1 MSLKTNK
8 RSWFVTPWPC
18 WLNPALVTI
27 SQMTKT
33 PENSQQKQVFD
44 VTVEK
49 LARVYAKAALDAAEV
64 KGTAENMVE
73 ELSELA
79 TAVLDRFPQL
89 ETLLSTELISPDE
102 KQKILERTFSGRMTE
117 SSLGLLQ
124 VLAQHDRLVILREV
138 IQSVQSLWEQ
148 RSGRVRVEVQFAVQP
163 DPSLQQEVV
172 TALKALLQADP
183 ILTTTLNPDL
193 VAGFVVR
200 VGDMVYDVSART
212 SLERA
217 RKKMVARAR
226 ESIHQQPGQF
236 VQEK

>member
-1 MSLKTNK
+1 
-8 RSWFVTPWPC
+8 
-18 WLNPALVTI
+18 
-27 SQMTKT
+27 MTKT
-33 PENSQQKQVFD
+33 PENSQQKQAFD

-64 KGTAENMVE
+64 KGTAEKMVE

-102 KQKILERTFSGRMTE
+102 KQKILERTFSGRVTV

-124 VLAQHDRLVILREV
+124 VLARHDRLFILREV

-148 RSGRVRVEVQFAVQP
+148 RSGRVRVEVQFAVEP

-200 VGDMVYDVSART
+200 VGDMVYDGSART

-217 RKKMVARAR
+217 RKTMVARAR

>member
-1 MSLKTNK
+1 
-8 RSWFVTPWPC
+8 
-18 WLNPALVTI
+18 
-27 SQMTKT
+27 MTKT
-33 PENSQQKQVFD
+33 PENSQQKQAFD
-44 VTVEK
+44 VTVEQ

-64 KGTAENMVE
+64 KGTAEILVE
-73 ELSELA
+73 ELNELT

-89 ETLLSTELISPDE
+89 ETLLSTELISTDE
-102 KQKILERTFSGRMTE
+102 KQQILNRTFSGRMTE

-148 RSGRVRVEVQFAVQP
+148 RSGRVRVEVQFAVEP

-172 TALKALLQADP
+172 TALKVLLQAEP
-183 ILTTTLNPDL
+183 ILTTTLDPDL

-200 VGDMVYDVSART
+200 VGDMVYDGSART
-212 SLERA
+212 SLDRA
-217 RKKMVARAR
+217 RQSMIARAR
-226 ESIHQQPGQF
+226 ESILQQPGQF

>member
-1 MSLKTNK
+1 
-8 RSWFVTPWPC
+8 
-18 WLNPALVTI
+18 
-27 SQMTKT
+27 MTKA
-33 PENSQQKQVFD
+33 PENSQQKQAFD
-44 VTVEK
+44 VTVEQ

-64 KGTAENMVE
+64 KGTAEILVE
-73 ELSELA
+73 ELNELT

-89 ETLLSTELISPDE
+89 ESLLSTELISPDE
-102 KQKILERTFSGRMTE
+102 KKQILNRTFSGRMTE

-148 RSGRVRVEVQFAVQP
+148 RSGRVRVEVQFAVEP

-172 TALKALLQADP
+172 TALKVLLQAEP
-183 ILTTTLNPDL
+183 IITTTLDPDL

-200 VGDMVYDVSART
+200 VGDMVYDGSART
-212 SLERA
+212 SLDRA
-217 RKKMVARAR
+217 RQSMIARAR

>member
-1 MSLKTNK
+1 
-8 RSWFVTPWPC
+8 
-18 WLNPALVTI
+18 
-27 SQMTKT
+27 MTKA
-33 PENSQQKQVFD
+33 PENSQQKQAFD

-49 LARVYAKAALDAAEV
+49 LARVYAKAALDPAEV

-73 ELSELA
+73 ELGELA

-124 VLAQHDRLVILREV
+124 VLARHDRLVILREV
-138 IQSVQSLWEQ
+138 IQSVQSQWEQ
-148 RSGRVRVEVQFAVQP
+148 RSGRVRVEVQFAVEP

-200 VGDMVYDVSART
+200 VGDMVYDGSART
-212 SLERA
+212 NLERV
-217 RKKMVARAR
+217 RKSMVARAR

>member
-1 MSLKTNK
+1 
-8 RSWFVTPWPC
+8 
-18 WLNPALVTI
+18 
-27 SQMTKT
+27 MTKT
-33 PENSQQKQVFD
+33 PENSQQKLAFD

-124 VLAQHDRLVILREV
+124 VLARHDRLVILREV

-148 RSGRVRVEVQFAVQP
+148 RSGRVRVEVQFAVEP

-200 VGDMVYDVSART
+200 VGDMVYDGSART

-217 RKKMVARAR
+217 RQTMVARAR